1 MYCRK
6 CGKYIPSNAD
16 VCADCAAKEAQYTP
30 VTPIVNI
37 PQQQGSLMNGFGKAL
52 TAAILGFVGLFCS
65 LFGYLFSVV
74 TFGLSTA
81 GESTESQLIFSI
93 LFWVFAVGL
102 AIPAL
107 LFGVRSIKLFI
118 AEKKA
123 GHKKAYPYAGAG
135 YRRSSFRRHD
145 CHLRAYYPVPHCLD
159 WLILWNGRYRWWL
172 RLQLLL
178 IK

>member
-37 PQQQGSLMNGFGKAL
+37 PQKQGSLMNGFGKAL
-52 TAAILGFVGLFCS
+52 TAAILGFVGFFCS

-123 GHKKAYPYAGAG
+123 GHKKPIPTLALGIGAVVFVGTIAIFALITLFLIALIGSFSGMDASGGG
-135 YRRSSFRRHD
+135 YGSN
-145 CHLRAYYPVPHCLD
+145 YY
-159 WLILWNGRYRWWL
+159 
-172 RLQLLL
+172 
-178 IK
+178 

>member
-1 MYCRK
+1 MFCRK

-30 VTPIVNI
+30 VTPVVNI
-37 PQQQGSLMNGFGKAL
+37 PTQKGSLMNGFGKAL
-52 TAAILGFVGLFCS
+52 TGAILGFVGVFCS
-65 LFGYLFSVV
+65 LFGYLFSIA
-74 TFGLSTA
+74 TLGLAAA
-81 GESTESQLIFSI
+81 GESTERQLIFSI

-123 GHKKAYPYAGAG
+123 GNKKPIPTLALGIGAVVCVGMIAIFALITLFFIAFISAFFGMDGTGSG
-135 YRRSSFRRHD
+135 YGSN
-145 CHLRAYYPVPHCLD
+145 YY
-159 WLILWNGRYRWWL
+159 
-172 RLQLLL
+172 
-178 IK
+178 